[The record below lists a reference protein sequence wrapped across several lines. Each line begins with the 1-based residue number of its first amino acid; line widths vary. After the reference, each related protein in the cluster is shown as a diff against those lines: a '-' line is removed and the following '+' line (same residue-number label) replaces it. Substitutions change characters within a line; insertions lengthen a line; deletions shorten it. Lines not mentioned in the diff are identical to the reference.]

1 MTRTLGTVTI
11 SNELR
16 LCKVHGELGYFHCWE
31 HFSQPVPAGATAG
44 SPPAGVVSY
53 VSGIVE
59 FDGGIRRVDPVS
71 IQFCDET
78 HATISAWN
86 KHEKERCTNEEK

>member
-1 MTRTLGTVTI
+1 MATPQTTFTI
-11 SNELR
+11 KNELR
-16 LCKVHGELGYFHCWE
+16 LCKVKSELGYFHCWE
-31 HFSQPVPAGATAG
+31 HFSQPVPAGATVG

-59 FDGGIRRVDPVS
+59 FENGVRRVDPVS

-78 HATISAWN
+78 HADLSMWN
-86 KHEKERCTNEEK
+86 KYEKERSKNEEK